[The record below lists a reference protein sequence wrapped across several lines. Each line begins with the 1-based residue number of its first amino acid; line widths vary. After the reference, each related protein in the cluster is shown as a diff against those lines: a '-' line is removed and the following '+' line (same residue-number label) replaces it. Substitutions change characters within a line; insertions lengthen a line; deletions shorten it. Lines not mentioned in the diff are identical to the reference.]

1 MKTHKFWKNIFS
13 AIVSDADV
21 LFEVLDARNPLGT
34 RNYMLEDFVRKNTPH
49 IQIYL
54 ILNKIDLIPRVVLN
68 QWITYFKQ
76 NTDYGIF
83 TVSAL
88 HNRGIIYFK
97 KRISSLYSGSSVRAM
112 IVGYPNTG
120 KTSLISAL
128 TNKRKKLGISSRA
141 GFTRGIMEIKIG
153 PRISLLD
160 SPGVIPISEDSELDQ
175 ALLAVINPEKIKN
188 LEEVAMKIVDIYIS
202 PKKTLEYFGIDKSL
216 IKRELDSDTAENFI
230 KTFLFETNKNKTDH
244 NIKIVIE
251 DDIVKSDTPSSISYL
266 DFETLIELIG
276 KKRGMLGSGG
286 IVNRNKVYKTIIH
299 AWQKNKIKYY
309 ILPPKAEKKQNKTI

>member
-1 MKTHKFWKNIFS
+1 
-13 AIVSDADV
+13 
-21 LFEVLDARNPLGT
+21 
-34 RNYMLEDFVRKNTPH
+34 
-49 IQIYL
+49 
-54 ILNKIDLIPRVVLN
+54 
-68 QWITYFKQ
+68 
-76 NTDYGIF
+76 
-83 TVSAL
+83 
-88 HNRGIIYFK
+88 
-97 KRISSLYSGSSVRAM
+97 M

-153 PRISLLD
+153 PRISLFD
-160 SPGVIPISEDSELDQ
+160 SPGVIPISEDNELDQ

-202 PKKTLEYFGIDKSL
+202 PEKTLEYFGIDESL

-230 KTFLFETNKNKTDH
+230 KTFLFETNKDKTDH
-244 NIKIVIE
+244 TIRIVID
-251 DDIVKSDTPSSISYL
+251 DDIVKSDAPPSISYL
-266 DFETLIELIG
+266 NFETLIELIG

-309 ILPPKAEKKQNKTI
+309 ILPPKAEKKQKKNYLTNKAER